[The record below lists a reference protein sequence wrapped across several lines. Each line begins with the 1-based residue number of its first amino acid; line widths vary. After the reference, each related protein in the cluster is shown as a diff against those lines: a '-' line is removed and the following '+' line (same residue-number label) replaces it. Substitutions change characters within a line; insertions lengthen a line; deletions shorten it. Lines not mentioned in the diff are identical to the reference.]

1 MLPPDPNDPDD
12 PEGKA
17 AAIRNNDRSWLLR
30 LWDFFAGAPQVGAT
44 DGKARIRLSDDT
56 MQNRII
62 NLVADSR
69 GKALFDAE
77 LFRFFADDFVRA
89 IRTADGDQRQRPIP
103 LSHTGHGTTLS
114 SPRWK

>member
-1 MLPPDPNDPDD
+1 MPPDPNDPDG

-30 LWDFFAGAPQVGAT
+30 LWDFFAGAPQAGAT

-62 NLVADSR
+62 NRVADNE

-89 IRTADGDQRQRPIP
+89 VGEGRAKVVVLPIP
-103 LSHTGHGTTLS
+103 ASHTGHGTTRS
-114 SPRWK
+114 SPLWR